1 MDIIYFLLTWRIM
14 CHWQVETSHVK
25 AELQLHLGL
34 VLSPTLMSWPV
45 EEEAAAAAGCLA
57 DTAWENMEIVTS
69 LDRHP
74 LNLHEML

>member
-1 MDIIYFLLTWRIM
+1 
-14 CHWQVETSHVK
+14 
-25 AELQLHLGL
+25 
-34 VLSPTLMSWPV
+34 MSWPV

-57 DTAWENMEIVTS
+57 DTAWKNMEIVTS